1 MDIENFRI
9 KLEFNVEE
17 MNLIFKFLESIP
29 YGQVAGLYENIR
41 SQIDPQL
48 VALPEKEGSTINTD
62 YPV

>member
-29 YGQVAGLYENIR
+29 YGEVAGLYENIR

-48 VALPEKEGSTINTD
+48 V
-62 YPV
+62 